1 MVHQISVKVPGEDE
15 HEIVLICTEFFELV
29 TINHS
34 YPIVLR
40 DAQCCL
46 TLVV

>member
-1 MVHQISVKVPGEDE
+1 MAVKVPGEDE
-15 HEIVLICTEFFELV
+15 LKIDLSRTEFCELV

-40 DAQCCL
+40 NAQCCL